1 MTKGGIMTRATLKSI
16 ERKIKSLKGDD
27 FPQELK
33 EYEKR
38 GAGYSELPDN
48 LKNLY
53 CRYWDFDR
61 EETDNFVNEM
71 FDLPVSHKLNDKELR
86 EREIEVKK
94 IIDEIVD
101 EYNSPSA
108 IAERRADLISR
119 GVIKE

>member
-1 MTKGGIMTRATLKSI
+1 MPDRLKHI
-16 ERKIKSLKGDD
+16 
-27 FPQELK
+27 
-33 EYEKR
+33 
-38 GAGYSELPDN
+38 
-48 LKNLY
+48 Y
-53 CRYWDFDR
+53 CRYWSFDKER
-61 EETDNFVNEM
+61 TDEFVSEM
-71 FDLPVSHKLNDKELR
+71 FDLPVSHKLSDKELR

>member
-1 MTKGGIMTRATLKSI
+1 
-16 ERKIKSLKGDD
+16 
-27 FPQELK
+27 
-33 EYEKR
+33 
-38 GAGYSELPDN
+38 
-48 LKNLY
+48 
-53 CRYWDFDR
+53 
-61 EETDNFVNEM
+61 M

>member
-1 MTKGGIMTRATLKSI
+1 MTRATLKSI

-71 FDLPVSHKLNDKELR
+71 FDLPVSHKLNDREYR
-86 EREIEVKK
+86 ERQKEVRKL
-94 IIDEIVD
+94 IDEAVA
-101 EYNSPSA
+101 EYNAPA
-108 IAERRADLISR
+108 AVAAREADLRAR
-119 GVIKE
+119 GIIQ

>member
-1 MTKGGIMTRATLKSI
+1 MNINKLKRI
-16 ERKIKSLKGDD
+16 EKKINSLNDGD

-61 EETDNFVNEM
+61 EKTDNFVNEM
-71 FDLPVSHKLNDKELR
+71 FDLPVSHKLSDKEFQ
-86 EREIEVKK
+86 ERQKEVKK
-94 IIDEIVD
+94 ILDEAIA
-101 EYNSPSA
+101 EYNSPENVA
-108 IAERRADLISR
+108 AREADLRAR
-119 GVIKE
+119 GIIQ

>member
-1 MTKGGIMTRATLKSI
+1 MTRATLKSI

-48 LKNLY
+48 LKNLF
-53 CRYWDFDR
+53 CRYWNFDR

-71 FDLPVSHKLNDKELR
+71 FDLPVSHKLSDKELR